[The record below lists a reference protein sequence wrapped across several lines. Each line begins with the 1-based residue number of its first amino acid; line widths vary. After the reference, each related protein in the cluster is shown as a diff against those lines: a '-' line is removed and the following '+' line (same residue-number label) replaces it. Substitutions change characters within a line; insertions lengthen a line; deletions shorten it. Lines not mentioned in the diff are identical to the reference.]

1 MSTWQEERRANRAAE
16 AAIRRADKD
25 AEAQRRRADQ
35 AAAVQLRQERAD
47 TARDRR
53 VRAVKAAGAWVR
65 SNVLELLFVPV
76 IVVPAVLAW
85 TAMAAYGQEVFGPAG
100 VLLPLFSEGAMWT
113 FAFAVPMAQRAGRS
127 TGWLHLGVWVF
138 AAVAAILNYVH
149 GQTVAHGV
157 VMALV
162 SVGGVVVHQLI
173 TASPLGRR
181 PTRAER
187 DHARLQRL
195 AARRVVAVR
204 RAAVRQAAAA
214 LAADG
219 TATLVHAPGVV
230 RLRRRVLGR
239 ARLVPAVVA
248 GLPVAGGAGD
258 SIAEQIAAEIGEYL
272 GALPAPRPTADAAD
286 DRPGTGA
293 EIGARPAGTAET
305 DTAPTD
311 PKITRYSA
319 RVRAAIDG
327 ERLPADPS
335 RKQVQRFLRCRAE
348 DAAAVHRV
356 LFPAHPDNGPDD
368 DGPRE
373 EVTA

>member
-1 MSTWQEERRANRAAE
+1 MSTWQEERRANRVAE
-16 AAIRRADKD
+16 AAIRRADRD
-25 AEAQRRRADQ
+25 AEAERRRADR
-35 AAAVQLRQERAD
+35 AAQVQLREEVAQA
-47 TARDRR
+47 ARDRR
-53 VRAVKAAGAWVR
+53 EAAVKAVAGWVR
-65 SNVLELLFVPV
+65 AHTLDLLFVPV
-76 IVVPAVLAW
+76 ILVPAVLAW
-85 TAMAAYGQEVFGPAG
+85 TAMAAYGREVFGPAG

-113 FAFAVPMAQRAGRS
+113 FAFAVPMAQRAGRA

-138 AAVAAILNYVH
+138 AAVAAVLNYVH
-149 GQTVAHGV
+149 GETVAHGV

-187 DHARLQRL
+187 DHERLQRL

-239 ARLVPAVVA
+239 SRLVPAVVA
-248 GLPVAGGAGD
+248 GLPVAGAGD
-258 SIAEQIAAEIGEYL
+258 TLAEQMAAEIGEYL
-272 GALPAPRPTADAAD
+272 SALPAPRPAADAAG
-286 DRPGTGA
+286 DRSGQGS

-305 DTAPTD
+305 GTALTD
-311 PKITRYSA
+311 PKITRYVA

-327 ERLPADPS
+327 ERLAAAPS